1 MNAMLAQEW
10 HSFGVAMGY
19 RYDTSPVVVPD
30 GTPPTPD
37 DPSEYVPTA
46 RPGHRA
52 PHAWLADGRST
63 IDLFGDGFTLLRLG
77 GGADAGP
84 LEAAAADRGV
94 PLRVVAVDDPAVARL
109 YERRLVLVRPD
120 GMVAWRADSLPDD
133 ASLLVAT
140 VTGNAG
146 GQLGGGRAT

>member
-19 RYDTSPVVVPD
+19 RYDASPVVVPD

-63 IDLFGDGFTLLRLG
+63 IDLFGDGFTLLRLVG
-77 GGADAGP
+77 GGDAGP
-84 LEAAAADRGV
+84 LEAAAADRSV
-94 PLRVVAVDDPAVARL
+94 PLRVIAVDDPAVARL

-146 GQLGGGRAT
+146 GQLDGGRGN